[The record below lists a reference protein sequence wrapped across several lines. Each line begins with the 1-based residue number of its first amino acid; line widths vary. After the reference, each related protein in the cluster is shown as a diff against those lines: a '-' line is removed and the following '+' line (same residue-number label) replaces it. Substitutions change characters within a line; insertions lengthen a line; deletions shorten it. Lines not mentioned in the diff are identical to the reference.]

1 MGATVTVSVAGVVGG
16 ARAER
21 LFCKLAHWQVR
32 GDLERVP
39 PCPQVLEGFMC
50 GLTCG
55 SALCLFVDPDSPDWY
70 TIVVSEDAIV
80 ALLYHTVAQ
89 L

>member
-1 MGATVTVSVAGVVGG
+1 MGATITVSVAGVVGG

-21 LFCKLAHWQVR
+21 LFCALAHQWAR

-39 PCPQVLEGFMC
+39 GCRQLLEGGIC

-55 SALCLFVDPDSPDWY
+55 SALCLFADRDNPDWY
-70 TIVVSEDAIV
+70 TIMVSEDAV
-80 ALLYHTVAQ
+80 AAS
-89 L
+89 